1 MFYVWGNSGGSE
13 GKNVAGA
20 EFGQALEPE
29 ESGLPA
35 AGGGNREND
44 LSALERKSRCL
55 WKKCWLG
62 ETQGLCQEM
71 YLAGDRRRPPMPSQL

>member
-1 MFYVWGNSGGSE
+1 MRGNSGGSE

-29 ESGLPA
+29 ERGLAA
-35 AGGGNREND
+35 AGCGNRESD
-44 LSALERKSRCL
+44 LRALERKSRCL

-62 ETQGLCQEM
+62 ETQGLCREM
-71 YLAGDRRRPPMPSQL
+71 YLAGDRRRPLVPSRL